1 VPTRA
6 LTGDEAEREHDRQF
20 HSTELCGARAD
31 AATGVQCV
39 LAVGHLRSNRS
50 VRGQHLDS
58 ENRRRHQDGDC
69 QPNERGSHVAHA
81 PTLRP
86 TGTQTLTK
94 VDSGRLL

>member
-1 VPTRA
+1 V
-6 LTGDEAEREHDRQF
+6 
-20 HSTELCGARAD
+20 
-31 AATGVQCV
+31 
-39 LAVGHLRSNRS
+39 RSNRS

-58 ENRRRHQDGDC
+58 ENRRRHQDGNC